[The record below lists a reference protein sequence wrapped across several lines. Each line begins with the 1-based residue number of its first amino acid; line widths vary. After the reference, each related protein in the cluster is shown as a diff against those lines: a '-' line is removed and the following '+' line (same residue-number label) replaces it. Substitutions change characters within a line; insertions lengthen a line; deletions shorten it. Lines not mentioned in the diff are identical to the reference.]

1 MRIMDDNEYRR
12 RLIERV
18 EALRKEAGM
27 SKLTFRQQ
35 IGPIAAKKWSRF
47 VTAREEEAW
56 NYFSLKAIER
66 IGQLFGLGTELLQFP
81 SNQNRHRPDNAG

>member
-1 MRIMDDNEYRR
+1 MRILDDNEYRR

-27 SKLTFRQQ
+27 PKLTFRQQ
-35 IGPIAAKKWSRF
+35 IGPFAAKKWIRF

-56 NYFSLKAIER
+56 NYFSLKAMER
-66 IGQLFGLGTELLQFP
+66 ISKVFGIGAELLQFP
-81 SNQNRHRPDNAG
+81 CNQKRHRPDNAG

>member
-1 MRIMDDNEYRR
+1 MRIMHDNEYRR

-27 SKLTFRQQ
+27 SNLTFRQQ
-35 IGPIAAKKWSRF
+35 IGPIAAKKWIRF

-66 IGQLFGLGTELLQFP
+66 IGQLFGLGAELLQFP
-81 SNQNRHRPDNAG
+81 SDQNERRVP